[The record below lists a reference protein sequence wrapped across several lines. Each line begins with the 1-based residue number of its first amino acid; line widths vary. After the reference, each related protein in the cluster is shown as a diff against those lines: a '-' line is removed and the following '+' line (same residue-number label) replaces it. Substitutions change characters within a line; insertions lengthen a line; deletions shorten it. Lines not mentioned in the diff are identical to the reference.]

1 MVYHKIKSSYGLVLT
16 TQLSDMDIASPSSL
30 KVTRPPKN
38 LRHLAYDKLREAIFT
53 SLFKPGER
61 LIERDLC
68 DQLEVSRT
76 VVREALRQLE
86 AEGLVE
92 TIPQQGPIVARLDAD
107 RAKEIYA
114 IRALLEVLAA
124 KACVING
131 TIEQIDQ
138 LSHIVDEIDAAFEE
152 GDSAEVLTKTNRF
165 YKQFFTVAQKP
176 FAWEMV
182 QSLNARINRL
192 RVMTID
198 SPDRHEEAIG
208 EMRKI
213 ILAIRARDAEAAE
226 QACLE
231 HIQAVATI
239 AGKLMTAT

>member
-1 MVYHKIKSSYGLVLT
+1 M
-16 TQLSDMDIASPSSL
+16 TQKPLNKL
-30 KVTRPPKN
+30 KVTRPPKT
-38 LRHLAYDKLREAIFT
+38 LRQLAYDKLREAIFNST
-53 SLFKPGER
+53 FEPGER

-76 VVREALRQLE
+76 VVREVLRQLE

-92 TIPQQGPIVARLDAD
+92 TIANQGPIVAILNSDKV
-107 RAKEIYA
+107 KEIYE
-114 IRALLEVLAA
+114 IRALLEVVAA
-124 KACVING
+124 KACIANG
-131 TIEQIDQ
+131 TLEQIDL
-138 LSHIVDEIDAAFEE
+138 LSQIVDQIDAAFEE
-152 GDSAEVLTKTNRF
+152 GDSAGVLSQTNRF
-165 YKQFFTVAQKP
+165 YEQFFAIARKP

-192 RVMTID
+192 RVMTIS

-213 ILAIRARDAEAAE
+213 ILAIRARDAQAAE

-239 AGKLMTAT
+239 AGKLLTAT